1 MNTQMDLGMTLR
13 VLRAQKG
20 WSLREAEEMS
30 GVERHAISGAEQGS
44 RIPRLPTLA
53 KLAAAYDVPVSQ
65 LIAAREA
72 EGKVEAGQ
80 LFDIA
85 RETLYERLPREEF
98 ERLTRNLS
106 REDLIGEYMDLMTE
120 YLRVSPE
127 EPGDG

>member
-1 MNTQMDLGMTLR
+1 MNLHMDLGMTLR

-53 KLAAAYDVPVSQ
+53 KLASAYDVPVSQ

-72 EGKVEAGQ
+72 EGKVAAGQ

-98 ERLTRNLS
+98 ERFTRDLS
-106 REDLIGEYMDLMTE
+106 REDLIGEYMDLMHR
-120 YLRVSPE
+120 YLLERKE
-127 EPGDG
+127 DA